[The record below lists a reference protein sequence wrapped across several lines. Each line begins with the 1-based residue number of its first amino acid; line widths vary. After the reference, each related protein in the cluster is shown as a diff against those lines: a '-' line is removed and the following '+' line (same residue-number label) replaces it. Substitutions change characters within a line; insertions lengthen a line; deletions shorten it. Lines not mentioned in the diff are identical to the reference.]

1 MLECQKKILRVSWLH
16 SRLWAFPLKLV
27 IESQV
32 CTHQPLDLTSSMQRL
47 ALKRELSTTVSFKNF
62 RVENFRFLKKKLKT
76 FVILKIHVLYPG
88 VKISFFSR
96 KMKTN
101 FFVILMNQIFLLS
114 NWSRPNNWKFSKVR
128 KNQLLSG
135 IPSLNVAT
143 YADINPTWIRTFVP
157 KNLRIGR
164 NEKICFP
171 WRINF
176 LLRELE
182 KVVIWSVR

>member
-1 MLECQKKILRVSWLH
+1 MSKKNTES
-16 SRLWAFPLKLV
+16 KLTTF
-27 IESQV
+27 Q
-32 CTHQPLDLTSSMQRL
+32 
-47 ALKRELSTTVSFKNF
+47 ALSISFKTCYWEPSMYTSATWFNF
-62 RVENFRFLKKKLKT
+62 LDATPSIKKGSYRQQWVSKTFVLRTFVFWKKKLKT
-76 FVILKIHVLYPG
+76 FMILKIHVLYPG
-88 VKISFFSR
+88 VKISFFSG

-114 NWSRPNNWKFSKVR
+114 NWSRSNNWKLSKVR